1 MKEITP
7 KIVIGTKKFF
17 EFFCENWFLIIND
30 SVTSFIAG
38 TMIQKFALIISL
50 FSE

>member
-1 MKEITP
+1 MKEIIS
-7 KIVIGTKKFF
+7 KIVKGTKKFLI
-17 EFFCENWFLIIND
+17 FFCENWFLIIND
-30 SVTSFIAG
+30 SFSSFIAG

>member
-7 KIVIGTKKFF
+7 KIVIGSKRFF
-17 EFFCENWFLIIND
+17 EFFCENCFLIIND